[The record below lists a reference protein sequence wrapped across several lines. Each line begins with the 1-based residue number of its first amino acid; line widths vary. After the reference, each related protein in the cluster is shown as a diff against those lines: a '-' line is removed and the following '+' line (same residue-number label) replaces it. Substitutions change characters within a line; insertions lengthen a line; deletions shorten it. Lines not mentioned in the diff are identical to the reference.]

1 MHAMGANALFQTS
14 GRTFETHVRRR
25 PQRAK
30 PHRVGQPD
38 LVRCRSQ
45 DLTRIRL
52 GMSLSLLV
60 GTQSGSP
67 AIRPPLTNN
76 SPSLSAAPPVSMRY
90 PSALQLGSSFV
101 TLAAALFASVVRPK

>member
-1 MHAMGANALFQTS
+1 MPSISLTRHHCAELRG
-14 GRTFETHVRRR
+14 
-25 PQRAK
+25 QRGGHPAI
-30 PHRVGQPD
+30 
-38 LVRCRSQ
+38 LLRCRSQ
-45 DLTRIRL
+45 DLTRLRL
-52 GMSLSLLV
+52 GMSSSLSV

-101 TLAAALFASVVRPK
+101 TLAAALFASVVCPKYA